1 LQVVE
6 FMSELEEVIQK
17 IVRDAV
23 AEHIQSAPR
32 LPRPLLTADQA
43 GELLGGLDK
52 QSVYRLAREG
62 ALRPIYIS
70 QTRFRFQVEEI
81 ERFVREGGARKSCL
95 KEVPQ
100 SKVRA
105 L

>member
-1 LQVVE
+1 
-6 FMSELEEVIQK
+6 MSELEQAIQKMVREVI
-17 IVRDAV
+17 
-23 AEHIQSAPR
+23 AEEIQSAPR

-43 GELLGGLDK
+43 GELLQLDK

-62 ALRPIYIS
+62 ALKPVYIS

-81 ERFVREGGARKSCL
+81 ERFIRDGGARKSCL

-100 SKVRA
+100 SKVRGGGA
-105 L
+105 R